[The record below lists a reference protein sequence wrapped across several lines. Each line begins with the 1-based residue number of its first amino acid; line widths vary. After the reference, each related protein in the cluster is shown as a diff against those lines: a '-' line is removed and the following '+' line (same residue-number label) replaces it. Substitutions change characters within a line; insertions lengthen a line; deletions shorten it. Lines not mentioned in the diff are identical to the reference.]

1 MAQFPAYTPANTPAK
16 GECQHN
22 VLSLSLTDDPFAI
35 DGQSLIPQ
43 PAKPKTSTR
52 PTFVRRASHD
62 LFECI
67 EQSKHKR
74 FDESDAKYVFSQ
86 VVGVIEYLD
95 SLGIS
100 HCDIKDENI
109 VIDNNASHDDNLE
122 LRIDAGKKPPQQK
135 ASRKGEQVDM
145 LSRCLVDQ
153 R

>member
-109 VIDNNASHDDNLE
+109 VIDNNLKV
-122 LRIDAGKKPPQQK
+122 R
-135 ASRKGEQVDM
+135 R
-145 LSRCLVDQ
+145 
-153 R
+153 